1 MAEPGAGAPCGRPES
16 GFSASGEY
24 NALVQRYGLL
34 LGLALF
40 VALLLVPAPHGMP
53 PAAWRTAAVAALMAT
68 WWITEALPIAA
79 TALVPLV
86 LFPFLG
92 VAPIGKAAPPYA
104 NSVVF
109 LFLGGFILAAGLERS
124 GLHRRIALSVVRA
137 VGTRPANLVGGFMI
151 ATAAI
156 SMWVSN
162 TATVL
167 MMLPIATSVMAV
179 MRGSEREARLAP
191 PLLIG
196 IAYAASIGGVGT
208 LIGTPPNAL
217 LAGFASETLGRR
229 IGFLEWMVL
238 GVPLVVVGIPI
249 CWAILTRVV
258 FRLGNEPDPAAEAL
272 LTAQRSALGRMTR
285 AEWITASVCAA
296 AALAWVVQ
304 PLLERI
310 IPSVSDAGI
319 AITGGLLLFLI
330 PVDWK
335 AHRFVVQ
342 WGDVERLPWGVLI
355 LFGGGL
361 SLAVAVESSGLSAWI
376 GAAFGGLAGVSPL
389 LLTAIITTAIV
400 FLGEIASNTA
410 TAATFIPLVAS
421 LATGLGLDPLLLA
434 IPTALAASCSFMLPA
449 GTPPNALVYADGRLT
464 IAQMARAGIWM
475 DLVMIV
481 LIEAATFLIAVPLF
495 GLK

>member
-1 MAEPGAGAPCGRPES
+1 M
-16 GFSASGEY
+16 
-24 NALVQRYGLL
+24 QRTGLL

-40 VALLLVPAPHGMP
+40 LALLLLPPPASMP
-53 PAAWRTAAVAALMAT
+53 PAAWRTAAVAALMAS

-79 TALVPLV
+79 TALLPLV

-92 VAPIGKAAPPYA
+92 IAPIAKAAPPYA

-124 GLHRRIALSVVRA
+124 GLHRRIALNVVRA

-151 ATAAI
+151 ATALI

-167 MMLPIATSVMAV
+167 MMLPIATSVLSV
-179 MRGSEREARLAP
+179 MSGSEREAKLAP

-229 IGFLEWMVL
+229 IGFVEWMAV
-238 GVPLVVVGIPI
+238 GVPLVVVAIPI
-249 CWAILTRVV
+249 CWLVLTRVV
-258 FRLGNEPDPAAEAL
+258 FHPGNAADPETDRLLAD
-272 LTAQRSALGRMTR
+272 QRASLGSMTR
-285 AEWITASVCAA
+285 PEWITAAVCSAT
-296 AALAWVVQ
+296 ALAWVFQ
-304 PLLERI
+304 PLLARI
-310 IPSVSDAGI
+310 APSTSDAGI
-319 AITGGLLLFLI
+319 AIAGGLLLFLI

-335 AHRFVVQ
+335 AYRFVIG
-342 WGDVERLPWGVLI
+342 WNDVEWLPWGVLI

-361 SLAVAVESSGLSAWI
+361 SLEVAVESRGLATWIGTGISGLRD
-376 GAAFGGLAGVSPL
+376 VSPL

-400 FLGEIASNTA
+400 FFGEIASNTA
-410 TAATFIPLVAS
+410 TAATFLPLVAS
-421 LATGLGLDPLLLA
+421 LAAGLGIDPLLLA

-481 LIEAATFLIAVPLF
+481 LIVA
-495 GLK
+495 

>member
-1 MAEPGAGAPCGRPES
+1 M
-16 GFSASGEY
+16 
-24 NALVQRYGLL
+24 QRTGLL

-40 VALLLVPAPHGMP
+40 LAVLILPPPAAMP
-53 PAAWRTAAVAALMAT
+53 PAAWRTAAVAVLMAS

-79 TALVPLV
+79 TALLPLV

-92 VAPIGKAAPPYA
+92 VAPIAKAAPPYA

-109 LFLGGFILAAGLERS
+109 LVLGGFILAAGLERS
-124 GLHRRIALSVVRA
+124 GLHRRIALNVVRA

-151 ATAAI
+151 ATALI

-179 MRGSEREARLAP
+179 MHGSEKEAKLAP

-229 IGFLEWMVL
+229 IGFVEWMAV
-238 GVPLVVVGIPI
+238 GVPLVVVAIPI
-249 CWAILTRVV
+249 CWLLLTRVV
-258 FRLGNEPDPAAEAL
+258 FHPGNEADPETDRL
-272 LTAQRSALGRMTR
+272 LAGQRAALGSMSRP
-285 AEWITASVCAA
+285 EWITAAVCSAT
-296 AALAWVVQ
+296 ALAWVFE
-304 PLLERI
+304 PLLSRV
-310 IPSVSDAGI
+310 IPSASDAGI
-319 AITGGLLLFLI
+319 AIAGGLLLFLI

-335 AHRFVVQ
+335 AYRFVIG
-342 WGDVERLPWGVLI
+342 WNDVERLPWGVLI

-361 SLAVAVESSGLSAWI
+361 SLAVAVESSGLAAWI
-376 GAAFGGLAGVSPL
+376 GTGFSGLSNVSPL

-400 FLGEIASNTA
+400 FFGEIASNTA
-410 TAATFIPLVAS
+410 TAATFLPLVAS
-421 LATGLGLDPLLLA
+421 LATGLGIDPLLLA

-475 DLVMIV
+475 DLVMIA
-481 LIEAATFLIAVPLF
+481 LIVAATFLIVVPIF
-495 GLK
+495 GK

>member
-1 MAEPGAGAPCGRPES
+1 M
-16 GFSASGEY
+16 
-24 NALVQRYGLL
+24 QRYGLL

-40 VALLLVPAPHGMP
+40 IAVLLLPPPQSMP
-53 PAAWRTAAVAALMAT
+53 PAAWRTAAVAVLMAS

-79 TALVPLV
+79 TALLPLV
-86 LFPFLG
+86 LFPLLG

-104 NSVVF
+104 NPVVF
-109 LFLGGFILAAGLERS
+109 LFLGGFILAAGLESS
-124 GLHRRIALSVVRA
+124 GLHRRIALNVVRA
-137 VGTRPANLVGGFMI
+137 VGTRPANLVGGFMV

-167 MMLPIATSVMAV
+167 MMLPIATSVMSV
-179 MRGSEREARLAP
+179 MRGSEREKKLAP

-217 LAGFASETLGRR
+217 LAGFASETLHRR
-229 IGFLEWMVL
+229 IGFVEWMAV

-249 CWAILTRVV
+249 CWLLLTRVV
-258 FRLGNEPDPAAEAL
+258 FHPGNEADPETDEVL
-272 LTAQRSALGRMTR
+272 RAQRASLGRMTR
-285 AEWITASVCAA
+285 AEWITAAVCTAT
-296 AALAWVVQ
+296 ALAWIVQ
-304 PLLERI
+304 PLLERLV
-310 IPSVSDAGI
+310 PSISDAGI

-335 AHRFVVQ
+335 GYRFVVA
-342 WGDVERLPWGVLI
+342 WNDVERLPWGVLI

-361 SLAVAVESSGLSAWI
+361 SLAVAVESSGLATWI
-376 GAAFGGLAGVSPL
+376 GAAFGGLGDVSPL
-389 LLTAIITTAIV
+389 VLTTVITTAIV
-400 FLGEIASNTA
+400 FFGEIASNTA
-410 TAATFIPLVAS
+410 TAATFLPLVAS
-421 LATGLGLDPLLLA
+421 LAAGIGIDPLLLV

-464 IAQMARAGIWM
+464 IPQMARAGILM

-481 LIEAATFLIAVPLF
+481 LIEAATFLIVVPLF
-495 GLK
+495 GVK